1 MNKARQV
8 LREYFG
14 PKYSIGV
21 GVLTAL
27 ILSPLIVFFI
37 SIAGAV
43 TTVSTD
49 VVTGGN
55 LQASSTLLVT
65 GNATFYAG
73 GSFNAAT
80 TTDSLYVG
88 GLTQLTGAT
97 ASATALVIGGA
108 MPVFRSAAN
117 TLTVQ
122 GGLTLTNSGALT
134 VAGTITLATGE
145 TIGNSTNN
153 NIFVGANT
161 VSLATTTATTT
172 GSVWVSGKGGITTTT
187 LQINGNIVGNVGGAT
202 RGSCLQ
208 LWQEDVTYRIYIV
221 EGNAL
226 KVEAGNCQ

>member
-49 VVTGGN
+49 VVTGEN

-73 GSFNAAT
+73 GSFNATT

-97 ASATALVIGGA
+97 ASATALVI
-108 MPVFRSAAN
+108 
-117 TLTVQ
+117 
-122 GGLTLTNSGALT
+122 SGALT

-187 LQINGNIVGNVGGAT
+187 LQINGNIVGNAGGAT

-208 LWQEDVTYRIYIV
+208 LWQEDVIYRIYVV
-221 EGNAL
+221 ETNAL
-226 KVEAGNCQ
+226 KVEAGTCQ